1 MRITRHLR
9 RWKKLL
15 RFGYITNYI
24 NGRVRVQIQDEDNFI
39 TDEIPIIR
47 TNASRDKTG
56 DTIDSNTLVA
66 VILDDI
72 NPLNGVCLGA
82 VEVMPVDNSD
92 KTFHQFTD
100 GTIFE
105 YDRKTHIL
113 TADVQGEI
121 HSSSTKTVLEGDV
134 YINGSV
140 YVTKEVA
147 DKKGTMQGIRDIYN
161 KHKNPNNGASAPIP
175 QM

>member
-1 MRITRHLR
+1 M
-9 RWKKLL
+9 L
-15 RFGYITNYI
+15 RFGYITNYS

-47 TNASRDKTG
+47 TNASKDKTG
-56 DTIDSNTLVA
+56 NTIDSNTLVA

-82 VEVMPVDNSD
+82 VEVMPVDNPS

-100 GTIFE
+100 GTNLE

-113 TADVQGEI
+113 TADVKGEI
-121 HSSSTKTVLEGDV
+121 HSSSTKTVLDGDV

-140 YVTKEVA
+140 YVSGDVS
-147 DKKGTMQGIRDIYN
+147 DKAGTMQEMRDIYN
-161 KHKNPNNGASAPIP
+161 KHKNPNNGASAPTP